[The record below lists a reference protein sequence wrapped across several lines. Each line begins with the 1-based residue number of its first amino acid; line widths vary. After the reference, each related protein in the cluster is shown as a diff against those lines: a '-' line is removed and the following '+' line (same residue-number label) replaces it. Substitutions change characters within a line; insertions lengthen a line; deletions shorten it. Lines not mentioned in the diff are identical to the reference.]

1 MELPVVKEGR
11 EKTCTF
17 KSNLDGVPCNRTSVP
32 GYRYC
37 LRHCERAYKEMEDSG
52 YLDRE
57 VQTTPSEMANVM
69 TAAMPVRK
77 GGKHVR

>member
-1 MELPVVKEGR
+1 
-11 EKTCTF
+11 
-17 KSNLDGVPCNRTSVP
+17 
-32 GYRYC
+32 
-37 LRHCERAYKEMEDSG
+37 MEDSG